1 MTAKTG
7 NILSAI
13 DIKTH
18 FRASS
23 VPDADANESNIIMAK
38 LTEKGFTIL
47 EVSLAARFLRLIFI

>member
-13 DIKTH
+13 DIRIH

-23 VPDADANESNIIMAK
+23 VPDADANESNKIMAK

-47 EVSLAARFLRLIFI
+47 EVNMAARFFRLIYI